1 MCCCFVDATLPMLF
15 HNDIL
20 LNDAHFIPLSTLY
33 SNKYK
38 FSHAEL
44 VTKKEKLAALHAKRT
59 KDSKLRQLSLSAS
72 KEAVRKRR
80 ELSAKNKAANQH
92 HSRHSSVSKLS
103 VEQMKQ
109 KLESKLEME
118 GAEEFMGMLPGLIHS
133 CVEGLREENEGVEM
147 ECERLKRV
155 IGGYQRALGE
165 SVGGV
170 EMDGTEE
177 GVAGQ

>member
-1 MCCCFVDATLPMLF
+1 MLF
-15 HNDIL
+15 LYDIL
-20 LNDAHFIPLSTLY
+20 LNDAHSIPLSTLY

-38 FSHAEL
+38 FGHAEL

-155 IGGYQRALGE
+155 IGG

-170 EMDGTEE
+170 EMDGTEG